1 MNRLPLLNEGVGS
14 YQGIGDTY
22 VQSRLGGHSTYSF
35 SMTALKWSEGENYVA
50 LSPYGIRLPGLRYPN
65 GHRRI
70 DRRISV
76 CEAATAGRTSLGS
89 RLDRRQQLD
98 PNCRR
103 DLCTVV
109 QIDRSYISTI
119 ECPDSRKPVELITA
133 HAHTSI
139 AGAYIAC
146 RFVREREV

>member
-22 VQSRLGGHSTYSF
+22 VQSRLGWHSTYSF

-109 QIDRSYISTI
+109 QIDRKRDFRCTLTPTRWLASDQRL
-119 ECPDSRKPVELITA
+119 E
-133 HAHTSI
+133 
-139 AGAYIAC
+139 AYC
-146 RFVREREV
+146 VRRLRLWRS